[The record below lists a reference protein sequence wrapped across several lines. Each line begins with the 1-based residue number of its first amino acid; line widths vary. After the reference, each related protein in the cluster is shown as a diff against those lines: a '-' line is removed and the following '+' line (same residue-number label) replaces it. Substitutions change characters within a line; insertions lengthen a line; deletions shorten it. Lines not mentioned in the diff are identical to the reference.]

1 MGQNFKKSVWST
13 DKFSNLDSKTK
24 YCLVDT
30 MVVLPIHQGDPDVT
44 ADVKREL
51 HNATLILLKRI
62 VGEATH
68 KHDEIKDNN
77 EITDIKDFTALLVSR
92 LKSVDI
98 RFQLVQLEPG
108 MPALVQK
115 MCNDRPHGGLS
126 VVDYT
131 LLFVAKM
138 YPDMDVMT
146 EDKHLIGTIKSERG
160 SKAKGVIR
168 HTMLNYNKRREDTAG
183 FIRRKL
189 GKYVTKDIYVEWHDR
204 LQYTEF
210 LIKDVRMISIN
221 YSLERNAQVVLS
233 PEVKKYVKDL
243 KSQSE
248 LETQIQKFF
257 SQWKPKADKEIPA
270 QKKDRYAQHL
280 NDSDDLN
287 GLDKNERKKL
297 ARQMKKRN
305 VDLDI

>member
-13 DKFSNLDSKTK
+13 DKFSDLDSKTK

-30 MVVLPIHQGDPDVT
+30 MVALPIHQGDPDVIT
-44 ADVKREL
+44 DVKREL

-62 VGEATH
+62 VGEAIH

-77 EITDIKDFTALLVSR
+77 EVTDIRDFVASLSSR
-92 LKSVDI
+92 LESAGI

-146 EDKHLIGTIKSERG
+146 EDKHLIGAIESERI

-168 HTMLNYNKRREDTAG
+168 HGMLNYNKRRGDTAW
-183 FIRRKL
+183 FIRCEL
-189 GKYVTKDIYVEWHDR
+189 GKYIKRDIHVKWDDQ
-204 LQYTEF
+204 LQHTEF
-210 LIKDVRMISIN
+210 LIKGVRMISIN
-221 YSLERNAQVVLS
+221 YSLEKNVQVVLLS
-233 PEVKKYVKDL
+233 EAKKYVKDL
-243 KSQSE
+243 KSQS
-248 LETQIQKFF
+248 
-257 SQWKPKADKEIPA
+257 
-270 QKKDRYAQHL
+270 
-280 NDSDDLN
+280 
-287 GLDKNERKKL
+287 
-297 ARQMKKRN
+297 
-305 VDLDI
+305 